1 MSPLKERLPKQV
13 LSRSPVSGAS
23 FAVYWHRSDG
33 FLEVCV
39 VEGFSGLVL
48 SGGQGRRMGG
58 ADKGLLT
65 WCGLPMAEHVCRR
78 LRPLV
83 AELLVSCNR
92 NPERYQAFCDR
103 TLADADADYPGP
115 LAGILRGLREM
126 RGSHL
131 LVVPCDLPAIG
142 AELLE
147 ALQRM
152 ALDEPQQIVAVRQ
165 GAFLQPLVCVVPRC
179 RVAEV
184 EQAWQAGERS
194 PNRLWQRLGVLEL
207 LCGADDPQL
216 ANLNCPEALN
226 AAGQTQGL
234 SDHP

>member
-1 MSPLKERLPKQV
+1 M
-13 LSRSPVSGAS
+13 
-23 FAVYWHRSDG
+23 
-33 FLEVCV
+33 